1 MKAALVLHLFYPD
14 VAVELIDRVAALG
27 ASIDVFV
34 THSVALD
41 EAVIAALDRLPRK
54 AEIVAVANRG
64 WDIGPLFELL
74 PTLAERGYELI
85 GKLHSKK
92 GGSGYAPEWRQLAY
106 DGMIASAG
114 LVDAIVD
121 SFAAHPDLSLL
132 GAKPLYKSVASHLF
146 RNAELLS
153 DLAPRLVAPAYP
165 PADWG
170 FFAGTF
176 FWARRSL
183 LERVAALADF
193 GEAGTM
199 RQERDGALGHAVE
212 RLFGLAP
219 LALGGKIGLV
229 EQGTIEIIQAPG
241 LPSHEPVIQTLVD
254 MAGLGVGPV
263 DADLAALIATHNP
276 LIDYIRHG
284 READALDP
292 NLYFSSGWYNSIHG
306 DVHAAGMLPLHHY
319 IHHGAA
325 EGRSTGPLFDGLFYR
340 KTYPEVAGDPLRHFL
355 EVGAS
360 EGRVAIPV
368 SRPRY
373 ETSDERPRRFY
384 RHFDIAR
391 EEAFLRAMANLP
403 DEVRARAD
411 ATLISVIMPAWN
423 RSDRIAAAIR
433 SVLAQSHARF
443 ELLVVDDGST
453 DGTAEIAAA
462 FTSDP
467 RVRVIRAAHGG
478 VSAARNLGLE
488 AASGEIIAYLDS
500 DNSWKSWFLDVMAL
514 FMTAEGIDTAY
525 SGIALRDELNQLTG
539 YRGDDF
545 DWAAC
550 LAENYVDLN
559 AFCHRRGLID
569 SFGLFDRNLRRM
581 VDWDLIL
588 RFTKGRAVGY
598 APFVGCEYHDAKSDR
613 GRITVSEPAA
623 FQALVRAKNQLGLPT
638 GRDAHELAEQLKL
651 NIAIKIAA
659 PEDEKAAWGDFHFA
673 ESLAAAIGKLGH
685 KARIDFRGQWHG
697 HAIASE
703 DLVIVLRG
711 LIPYAPR
718 PGQMAFLWNIS
729 HPDQV
734 GFEEYDLYSRVYAA
748 SASHAALLEHIVRP
762 PVVPML
768 QASDPQRFHPLDNP
782 PVAPDIIFVGNSR
795 GVDREIVGW
804 AIEAGRPPA
813 IYGDGWAG
821 RVPHDLVRAA
831 NVDNRELGALY
842 AGAGVVLNDHWPSMR
857 AFGLLS
863 NRLFDVVGSGGRV
876 ISDPVPSIASVF
888 GDAVTQVSNP
898 AELAAAVDELLARP
912 RNAAAARLAAD
923 YVHDEHSFD
932 ARARTFIADAFD
944 ILGLPSVHLSPTPLG
959 EGVGWG
965 LSTRAA
971 PGLDAPPPAPPLNGR
986 GGLKVHIVARHS
998 AIGPQSSAYIR
1009 LVAPLTDE
1017 SIAGRIRLT
1026 IGAPDAAV
1034 PDCDV
1039 CIVQRTALPT
1049 VEAVDALVRRLGA
1062 IGASLIVDVDDAFT
1076 LIGPDHPEHDLYRPL
1091 NAALDRAIAASAETW
1106 FSTAELAD
1114 AYAALSPR
1122 SIIVRNAVDPRLWR
1136 DWRRQRP
1143 APFTGGKVRMLY
1155 MGTHTHGADL
1165 AMIRPAL
1172 DQLYAERGGDA
1183 FDLTVIGIDPDLAPA
1198 PWLHRLAPPAEA
1210 VSYPRFVRWLR
1221 DQGPFDL
1228 GLAPL
1233 ADNDFNRCKSDIKAL
1248 DYAALGILPLLSD
1261 GPAYRADPELG
1272 RHALFAGA
1280 DGWLDALRGIV
1291 DDRAGAAVRSAAVG
1305 NHIWAERAVAAN
1317 APLLAERL
1325 EAYRR

>member
-1 MKAALVLHLFYPD
+1 MKAALVLHLFYPE
-14 VAVELIDRVAALG
+14 VAVELIDRVTAIG
-27 ASIDVFV
+27 APVDVFV

-41 EAVIAALDRLPRK
+41 ETVLAALDRLPRK
-54 AEIVAVANRG
+54 AEVVTVANRG

-74 PTLAERGYELI
+74 PLLAERGYDLI
-85 GKLHSKK
+85 GKLHTKK
-92 GGSGYAPEWRQLAY
+92 GGSGYAPEWRRLAY
-106 DGMIASAG
+106 DGMIGTPA
-114 LVDAIVD
+114 LVAEILAAFD
-121 SFAAHPDLSLL
+121 AHPDLSLL

-153 DLAPRLVAPAYP
+153 DLAPRLTAPAYP

-176 FWARRSL
+176 FWARRTL
-183 LERVAALADF
+183 LEKVATLADF
-193 GEAGTM
+193 QDAAPN
-199 RQERDGALGHAVE
+199 QDRDGALGHAVE

-219 LALGGKIGLV
+219 LGLGGKVGLV
-229 EQGTIEIIQAPG
+229 EEGRIELIQAPG
-241 LPSHEPVIQTLVD
+241 APSHEPVIQTLVD
-254 MAGLGVGPV
+254 VAGLAVGPV
-263 DADLAALIATHNP
+263 DEELAALIASHNP

-292 NLYFSSGWYNSIHG
+292 NLYFSSAWYNSIHA

-340 KTYPEVAGDPLRHFL
+340 THHDDVSGDPLRHFL
-355 EVGAS
+355 EVGAA

-391 EEAFLRAMANLP
+391 EEAFLRAMAELP
-403 DEVRARAD
+403 ADVRRRAD
-411 ATLISVIMPAWN
+411 ETLVSVVMPAWN
-423 RSDRIAAAIR
+423 RADRIAAAIR
-433 SVLAQSHARF
+433 SVLAQSHRRF

-462 FTSDP
+462 FTTDP
-467 RVRVIRAAHGG
+467 RVRLIRGAHGG
-478 VSAARNLGLE
+478 VSAARTLGLD
-488 AASGEIIAYLDS
+488 AATGEIVAYLDS

-514 FMTAEGIDTAY
+514 FMTAEGIDAAY

-545 DWAAC
+545 DWDAC

-559 AFCHRRGLID
+559 AFCHRRALVTDHGGFD
-569 SFGLFDRNLRRM
+569 SNLRRM

-588 RFTKGRAVGY
+588 RYARGRRVGY
-598 APFVGCEYHDAKSDR
+598 APFVGCEYHDAKGDQ
-613 GRITVSEPAA
+613 GRITVTQPAA
-623 FQALVRAKNQLGLPT
+623 FQALVRTKNRLGLPT
-638 GRDAHELAEQLKL
+638 GAQAHELAAALKL
-651 NIAIKIAA
+651 NVAIKIAA
-659 PEDEKAAWGDFHFA
+659 PEEEKAAWGDYHFA
-673 ESLAAAIGKLGH
+673 ESLAAAIGRLGH
-685 KARIDFRGQWHG
+685 AVRIDFRGQWHG

-711 LIPYAPR
+711 LIPYEPR

-734 GFEEYDLYSRVYAA
+734 GFDEYDRYTRVYAA
-748 SASHAALLEHIVRP
+748 SASHAALLGHIIRP

-768 QASDPQRFHPLDNP
+768 QATDPERFHPIDP
-782 PVAPDIIFVGNSR
+782 PPAAPDILFVGNSR
-795 GVDREIVGW
+795 GVDREIVSW

-813 IYGDGWAG
+813 IYGDGWDG
-821 RVPHDLVRAA
+821 RVPAELVEAR
-831 NVDNRELGALY
+831 NVDNRAVGALY
-842 AGAGVVLNDHWPSMR
+842 AGAGAVLNDHWPSMR

-863 NRLFDVVGSGGRV
+863 NRLFDIVGSGGRAL
-876 ISDPVPSIASVF
+876 SDPVPSMASVF
-888 GDAVTQVSNP
+888 GNAVAQVSGP
-898 AELAAAVDELLARP
+898 AELKAAADELLARP
-912 RNAAAARLAAD
+912 RTDPAARLAAD
-923 YVHDEHSFD
+923 YVHAEHSFD
-932 ARARTFIADAFD
+932 ARARTFIADAFAV
-944 ILGLPSVHLSPTPLG
+944 LGLPSPVPAETPDFDDRL
-959 EGVGWG
+959 
-965 LSTRAA
+965 A
-971 PGLDAPPPAPPLNGR
+971 
-986 GGLKVHIVARHS
+986 VHIIARHS

-1009 LVAPLTDE
+1009 LVTPLTDE
-1017 SIAGRIRLT
+1017 SVAGRLRLT
-1026 IGAPDAAV
+1026 LGAPDDDV

-1049 VEAVDALVRRLGA
+1049 VEAVDALVRRLGEM
-1062 IGASLIVDVDDAFT
+1062 GAALVVDVDDAFT

-1091 NAALDRAIAASAETW
+1091 NAALDRAVAAAAESW
-1106 FSTAELAD
+1106 FSTAELAE
-1114 AYAALSPR
+1114 AYAPLGAR
-1122 SIIVRNAVDPRLWR
+1122 SVVVPNAVDPRLWR
-1136 DWRRQRP
+1136 DWRKVRP
-1143 APFTGGKVRMLY
+1143 TPFAGDKVRMLY
-1155 MGTHTHGADL
+1155 MGTHTHGPDL
-1165 AMIRPAL
+1165 ALIRPAL
-1172 DQLYAERGGDA
+1172 ERLHAERGNA

-1221 DQGPFDL
+1221 GQGPFDL

-1233 ADNDFNRCKSDIKAL
+1233 ADNPFNRCKSDIKAL
-1248 DYAALGILPLLSD
+1248 DYAALGILPLVSD
-1261 GPAYRADPELG
+1261 GPAYRADRLLG
-1272 RHALFAGA
+1272 RHMLFAET
-1280 DGWLDALRGIV
+1280 DGWLDALRGV
-1291 DDRAGAAVRSAAVG
+1291 LDDRDGSARRAAAVEAHVWDCRVVARSGPMLVD
-1305 NHIWAERAVAAN
+1305 
-1317 APLLAERL
+1317 RL

>member
-1 MKAALVLHLFYPD
+1 MKAALVLHLFYPE
-14 VAVELIDRVAALG
+14 VAVELIDRVAATG
-27 ASIDVFV
+27 TPIDVFV

-41 EAVIAALDRLPRK
+41 DTILAALDRLPRK
-54 AEIVAVANRG
+54 AEIVSVANRG

-74 PTLAERGYELI
+74 PLLAERGYDLI
-85 GKLHSKK
+85 GKLHTKK
-92 GGSGYAPEWRQLAY
+92 GGSGYAPEWRGLAY
-106 DGMIASAG
+106 DGMIADGRSIA
-114 LVDAIVD
+114 DIV
-121 SFAAHPDLSLL
+121 AAFEENADLSLL
-132 GAKPLYKSVASHLF
+132 GPKPLYKSVASHLF

-176 FWARRSL
+176 FWARRVL
-183 LERVAALADF
+183 LEKVAALADF
-193 GEAGTM
+193 SEAGSAS
-199 RQERDGALGHAVE
+199 QDRDGALGHAVE

-219 LALGGKIGLV
+219 LALGGQIGLV
-229 EQGTIEIIQAPG
+229 EDGRIELTQAPG
-241 LPSHEPVIQTLVD
+241 APSHEPVIQTLVD
-254 MAGLGVGPV
+254 AAGLGIGPV
-263 DADLAALIATHNP
+263 DDELSALIATHNP

-292 NLYFSSGWYNSIHG
+292 NLYFSSGWYNSIHA
-306 DVHAAGMLPLHHY
+306 DVHAAGVLPLHHY
-319 IHHGAA
+319 IQHGAA
-325 EGRSTGPLFDGLFYR
+325 EGRSTGPLFDGVFYR
-340 KTYPEVAGDPLRHFL
+340 TSHDDVTGDPLRHFL
-355 EVGAS
+355 EVGAA

-391 EEAFLRAMANLP
+391 EEAFLRGLVDLP
-403 DEVRARAD
+403 AEVRRKAD
-411 ATLISVIMPAWN
+411 ETLISVVMPAWN
-423 RSDRIAAAIR
+423 RADRIAAAIR
-433 SVLAQSHARF
+433 SVLAQSHAKF

-467 RVRVIRAAHGG
+467 RVRLIKGAHGG
-478 VSAARNLGLE
+478 VSAARNLGLD
-488 AASGEIIAYLDS
+488 AATGEIVAYLDS

-514 FMTAEGIDTAY
+514 FMTSEGFDAAY

-545 DWAAC
+545 DWEAC

-559 AFCHRRGLID
+559 AFCHRRVLTERLG
-569 SFGLFDRNLRRM
+569 SFDTNLRRM

-588 RFTKGRAVGY
+588 RYAKGRPVGY
-598 APFVGCEYHDAKSDR
+598 APFVGCEYHDAKSDQ
-613 GRITVSEPAA
+613 GRITVTQPAA
-623 FQALVRAKNQLGLPT
+623 FQALVRTKNRLGLPT
-638 GRDAHELAEQLKL
+638 GRDAHDLAAALAL
-651 NIAIKIAA
+651 NVAIKIPA
-659 PEDEKAAWGDFHFA
+659 PEEEKAAWGDFHFA
-673 ESLAAAIGKLGH
+673 ESLAASIEKLGH
-685 KARIDFRGQWHG
+685 SVRIDFRGQWHG
-697 HAIASE
+697 HPIASE
-703 DLVIVLRG
+703 DLVIALRG
-711 LIPYAPR
+711 LIPYEPR

-734 GFEEYDLYSRVYAA
+734 GFDEYDRYSRVYAA
-748 SASHAALLEHIVRP
+748 SGSHAALLEHIVRP

-768 QASDPQRFHPLDNP
+768 QATDPGRFHPIDP
-782 PVAPDIIFVGNSR
+782 SPVAPDIVFVGNSR

-804 AIEAGRPPA
+804 ALEAGRPPA
-813 IYGDGWAG
+813 IYGGGWDE
-821 RVPHDLVRAA
+821 RVPADLIAA
-831 NVDNRELGALY
+831 KNIDNRAVGALY

-863 NRLFDVVGSGGRV
+863 NRLFDVVGSGGRAV
-876 ISDPVPSIASVF
+876 SDPVPSMASVF
-888 GDAVTQVSNP
+888 GNAVTQVSGP
-898 AELAAAVDELLARP
+898 AELKAAVDDLVARP
-912 RNAAAARLAAD
+912 RNDPAARLSAD
-923 YVHDEHSFD
+923 YVHAEHSFD
-932 ARARTFIADAFD
+932 ARARTFIADAFA
-944 ILGLPSVHLSPTPLG
+944 ILGLPSPV
-959 EGVGWG
+959 
-965 LSTRAA
+965 
-971 PGLDAPPPAPPLNGR
+971 PAEVPDFDDRLT
-986 GGLKVHIVARHS
+986 VHIIARHS

-1017 SIAGRIRLT
+1017 SVAGRLRLT
-1026 IGAPDAAV
+1026 LAGPDEAV

-1049 VEAVDALVRRLGA
+1049 VEAVDALVRRLGGM
-1062 IGASLIVDVDDAFT
+1062 GAALVVDVDDAFT

-1091 NAALDRAIAASAETW
+1091 NAALDRAVGAAAETW

-1114 AYAALSPR
+1114 AYAPLIPR
-1122 SIIVRNAVDPRLWR
+1122 GVIVPNAIDPRLWR
-1136 DWRRQRP
+1136 DWRLARP
-1143 APFTGGKVRMLY
+1143 RPFARDRIAMLY
-1155 MGTHTHGADL
+1155 MGTHTHGPDL

-1172 DQLYAERGGDA
+1172 DQLHAERGDV
-1183 FDLTVIGIDPDLAPA
+1183 FDLTVIGVDPDLAPA
-1198 PWLHRLAPPAEA
+1198 PWLGRLAPPAEA

-1221 DQGPFDL
+1221 TQGPFDL

-1233 ADNDFNRCKSDIKAL
+1233 ADNAFNRCKSDIKAL

-1261 GPAYRADPELG
+1261 GPAYRADPLLG

-1280 DGWLDALRGIV
+1280 DGWLDAIRAVL
-1291 DDRAGAAVRSAAVG
+1291 DDREGAARRAAAVEA
-1305 NHIWAERAVAAN
+1305 HVWDRRVVARNVAM
-1317 APLLAERL
+1317 LVDRL

>member
-1 MKAALVLHLFYPD
+1 MKAALVLHLFYPE
-14 VAVELIDRVAALG
+14 VAVELIDRVASLG
-27 ASIDVFV
+27 DRADIFV

-41 EAVIAALDRLPRK
+41 PTVLAALERLPRK
-54 AEIVAVANRG
+54 AEVVPVANRG

-74 PTLAERGYELI
+74 PLLAERGYDLI
-85 GKLHSKK
+85 GKLHTKK
-92 GGSGYAPEWRQLAY
+92 GGSGYAPEWRRLAY
-106 DGMIASAG
+106 DGMIANGA
-114 LVDAIVD
+114 LVDAIT
-121 SFAAHPDLSLL
+121 AAFDENPDLSLL

-176 FWARRSL
+176 FWARRAL
-183 LERVAALADF
+183 LEKVAALADF
-193 GEAGTM
+193 GEGGSM
-199 RQERDGALGHAVE
+199 SQERDGALGHAVE

-219 LALGGKIGLV
+219 LALGGGVGLV
-229 EQGTIEIIQAPG
+229 EDGRIELIQAPG
-241 LPSHEPVIQTLVD
+241 TPSHEPVIQTLVD
-254 MAGLGVGPV
+254 VAGLGVGPV
-263 DADLAALIATHNP
+263 DAELSALIATHNP

-292 NLYFSSGWYNSIHG
+292 NLYFSSSWYNSIHA

-340 KTYPEVAGDPLRHFL
+340 KTHDDVTGDPLRHFL
-355 EVGAS
+355 EVGAA

-391 EEAFLRAMANLP
+391 EEAFLRAMAALP
-403 DEVRARAD
+403 ADVRTRAD
-411 ATLISVIMPAWN
+411 ATLISIVMPAWN
-423 RSDRIAAAIR
+423 RADRIAAAIR
-433 SVLAQSHARF
+433 SVLAQSHRRF

-462 FTSDP
+462 FSSDP
-467 RVRVIRAAHGG
+467 RVKVIRGTHGG
-478 VSAARNLGLE
+478 VSAARNLGLQ

-514 FMTAEGIDTAY
+514 FMTSEGLDCAY

-545 DWAAC
+545 DWEAC

-559 AFCHRRGLID
+559 AFCHRRSLTD
-569 SFGLFDRNLRRM
+569 RLGLFDTNLRRM

-588 RFTKGRAVGY
+588 RYAKGRSVGY
-598 APFVGCEYHDAKSDR
+598 APFVGCEYHDAKSDM
-613 GRITVSEPAA
+613 GRITVNQPAA
-623 FQALVRAKNQLGLPT
+623 FQALVRTKNRLGLRT
-638 GRDAHELAEQLKL
+638 GRDAHALAAQLKL
-651 NIAIKIAA
+651 NVAIKIAA
-659 PEDEKAAWGDFHFA
+659 PEEEKAAWGDFHFA
-673 ESLAAAIGKLGH
+673 ESLAAAIERLGH
-685 KARIDFRGQWHG
+685 KVRIDFRGQWHG
-697 HAIASE
+697 HPIASE

-711 LIPYAPR
+711 LIAYAPR

-734 GFEEYDLYSRVYAA
+734 GFDEYDRYSRVYAA
-748 SASHAALLEHIVRP
+748 SASTAALLEHIVRP

-768 QASDPQRFHPLDNP
+768 QATDPERFRPLSDPPA
-782 PVAPDIIFVGNSR
+782 APDIVFVGNSR

-804 AIEAGRPPA
+804 AIGAGRPPA

-821 RVPHDLVRAA
+821 RVPPDLVKAA

-863 NRLFDVVGSGGRV
+863 NRLFDVVGSGSRV
-876 ISDPVPSIASVF
+876 VSDPVPSMASVF
-888 GDAVTQVSNP
+888 GDAVRQVSGP
-898 AELAAAVDELLARP
+898 ADLKAAVDDLLAVP
-912 RNAAAARLAAD
+912 KAGEGARLAAD
-923 YVHDEHSFD
+923 YVHAEHSFD
-932 ARARTFIADAFD
+932 ARARTFIADAFA
-944 ILGLPSVHLSPTPLG
+944 ILGLPSPV
-959 EGVGWG
+959 
-965 LSTRAA
+965 
-971 PGLDAPPPAPPLNGR
+971 PGDAPDFDDRLA
-986 GGLKVHIVARHS
+986 VHIIARHS

-1017 SIAGRIRLT
+1017 TVAGRIRLT
-1026 IGAPDAAV
+1026 LGSPDDPL

-1039 CIVQRTALPT
+1039 CIVQRIALPT
-1049 VEAVDALVRRLGA
+1049 VDAVDALLRRLAETGA
-1062 IGASLIVDVDDAFT
+1062 ALVADVDDAFT
-1076 LIGPDHPEHDLYRPL
+1076 LIGPDHPEHDLYGPL
-1091 NAALDRAIAASAETW
+1091 NAALDRLVAAAAETW
-1106 FSTAELAD
+1106 FSTAELAE
-1114 AYAALSPR
+1114 AYAPLAPR
-1122 SIIVRNAVDPRLWR
+1122 SVIVANAIDPRLWR
-1136 DWRRQRP
+1136 DWRQMRP
-1143 APFTGGKVRMLY
+1143 RPFSGPKIHMLY
-1155 MGTHTHGADL
+1155 MGTHTHGADFAL
-1165 AMIRPAL
+1165 IRPAL
-1172 DQLYAERGGDA
+1172 DQLHAERGDM
-1183 FDLTVIGIDPDLAPA
+1183 FDVTLIGIDPNIAPA

-1233 ADNDFNRCKSDIKAL
+1233 ADTAFNRCKSDIKAL

-1272 RHALFAGA
+1272 RHVRFAEA
-1280 DGWLDALRGIV
+1280 DGWLDALRAIA
-1291 DDRAGAAVRSAAVG
+1291 DDGDGSAGMALAAEA
-1305 NHIWAERAVAAN
+1305 HIWEHRSVSAK
-1317 APLLAERL
+1317 APDLVRRL

>member
-27 ASIDVFV
+27 PSVDVFV

-41 EAVIAALDRLPRK
+41 ATAIAALDRLPRK

-74 PTLAERGYELI
+74 PTLAARGYDLI

-92 GGSGYAPEWRQLAY
+92 GRSGYAPEWRQLAY
-106 DGMIASAG
+106 DGMIANAA
-114 LVDAIVD
+114 LVSEIV
-121 SFAAHPDLSLL
+121 AAFRANADLSLL
-132 GAKPLYKSVASHLF
+132 GSKPLYKSVASHLF

-193 GEAGTM
+193 HYASPN
-199 RQERDGALGHAVE
+199 QERDGALGHAVE

-229 EQGTIEIIQAPG
+229 EDGAIEIVQAPG
-241 LPSHEPVIQTLVD
+241 LPSHEPMIQTLVD

-263 DADLAALIATHNP
+263 DADLAALIAAHNP

-292 NLYFSSGWYNSIHG
+292 NLYFSSSWYNSIHA

-340 KTYPEVAGDPLRHFL
+340 KSYPEVTGDPLRHFL
-355 EVGAS
+355 EIGAA

-391 EEAFLRAMANLP
+391 EEAFLRSMVKLP
-403 DEVRARAD
+403 DAVRAQAD

-423 RSDRIAAAIR
+423 RSERIAAAIR

-467 RVRVIRAAHGG
+467 RVRVIHGAHGG

-488 AASGEIIAYLDS
+488 AATGEIIAYLDS
-500 DNSWKSWFLDVMAL
+500 DNSWKSWFLEVMAL
-514 FMTAEGIDTAY
+514 FMTAEGLDTAY

-545 DWAAC
+545 DWDAC

-559 AFCHRRGLID
+559 AFCHRRALVD
-569 SFGLFDRNLRRM
+569 SFGMFDRNLRRM

-638 GRDAHELAEQLKL
+638 GRDAHKLAARLKL
-651 NIAIKIAA
+651 NVAIKIAA

-673 ESLAAAIGKLGH
+673 ESLASAIEKLGH
-685 KARIDFRGQWHG
+685 GARIDFRGQWHG

-718 PGQMAFLWNIS
+718 AGQMAFLWNIS

-734 GFEEYDLYSRVYAA
+734 GFDEYDLYSRVYAA
-748 SASHAALLEHIVRP
+748 SASHAALLDHIVRP

-768 QASDPQRFHPLDNP
+768 QATDPARFHPIDSP
-782 PVAPDIIFVGNSR
+782 PAAPDIVFVGNSR

-804 AIEAGRPPA
+804 AIEADRAPA

-821 RVPHDLVRAA
+821 RVPHELIRAA

-842 AGAGVVLNDHWPSMR
+842 ASAGVVLNDHWPSMR

-863 NRLFDVVGSGGRV
+863 NRLFDVVGSGGRA

-888 GDAVTQVSNP
+888 GDAVAQVSGP
-898 AELAAAVDELLARP
+898 AELAAAVDDLLARP
-912 RNAAAARLAAD
+912 RSADAARLAAD
-923 YVHDEHSFD
+923 YVHAEHSFD
-932 ARARTFIADAFD
+932 ARARTFIADAFA
-944 ILGLPSVHLSPTPLG
+944 ILGLPSPF
-959 EGVGWG
+959 
-965 LSTRAA
+965 AA
-971 PGLDAPPPAPPLNGR
+971 DAPDFDTALA
-986 GGLKVHIVARHS
+986 VHIIARHI

-1017 SIAGRIRLT
+1017 SVAGRIRLT
-1026 IGAPDAAV
+1026 LGAPDDAV

-1039 CIVQRTALPT
+1039 CIVQRTALAS
-1049 VEAVDALVRRLGA
+1049 VEAVDALVRRLGE
-1062 IGASLIVDVDDAFT
+1062 IGASLVVDVDDAFT
-1076 LIGPDHPEHDLYRPL
+1076 LIGADHPEHDLYRPL
-1091 NAALDRAIAASAETW
+1091 NAALDRAVAASAETW

-1122 SIIVRNAVDPRLWR
+1122 SAIMPNAIDPRLWR

-1143 APFTGGKVRMLY
+1143 APFTGDRVRMLY

-1172 DQLYAERGGDA
+1172 DQLHAGHGDA
-1183 FDLTVIGIDPDLAPA
+1183 FDLTVIGVDPDVAPA
-1198 PWLHRLAPPAEA
+1198 PWLHRLSPPAEA

-1233 ADNDFNRCKSDIKAL
+1233 ADTPFNRCKSDIKAL
-1248 DYAALGILPLLSD
+1248 DYVALGLLPLLSD
-1261 GPAYRADPELG
+1261 GPAYRADRELA
-1272 RHALFAGA
+1272 RHALFATEA
-1280 DGWLDALRGIV
+1280 GWLDAMRAVL
-1291 DDRAGAAVRSAAVG
+1291 DDRAGSARRAA
-1305 NHIWAERAVAAN
+1305 AVAAHV
-1317 APLLAERL
+1317 ADRRVVAGSAATLADRL

>member
-1 MKAALVLHLFYPD
+1 VKAALVLHLFYPE
-14 VAVELIDRVAALG
+14 VAVELIDRVAAIG
-27 ASIDVFV
+27 ASVDVFV

-41 EAVIAALDRLPRK
+41 DSVLAALERLPSTV
-54 AEIVAVANRG
+54 EIVPVANRG
-64 WDIGPLFELL
+64 WDIGPLFEILPLL
-74 PTLAERGYELI
+74 ASRGYDLI
-85 GKLHSKK
+85 GKLHTKK

-106 DGMIASAG
+106 DGMIGSAG
-114 LVDAIVD
+114 LVADIV
-121 SFAAHPDLSLL
+121 AAFDRNSDLSLL

-153 DLAPRLVAPAYP
+153 DLAPQLTAPSYP

-183 LERVAALADF
+183 LEKVAALADF
-193 GEAGTM
+193 QDASPNHD
-199 RQERDGALGHAVE
+199 RDGALGHAVE

-219 LALGGKIGLV
+219 LGLGGEVGLV
-229 EQGTIEIIQAPG
+229 EDGRIEIIRAPG
-241 LPSHEPVIQTLVD
+241 TPSHEPVIQTLVD
-254 MAGLGVGPV
+254 AAGLGIGPI
-263 DADLAALIATHNP
+263 DAELAALIETHNP

-292 NLYFSSGWYNSIHG
+292 NLYFSSSWYNSIHA

-325 EGRSTGPLFDGLFYR
+325 EGRSTGPLFDGVFYR
-340 KTYPEVAGDPLRHFL
+340 KNHEDVTGDPLRHFI
-355 EVGAS
+355 EVGAA

-391 EEAFLRAMANLP
+391 EEAFLRAMADLP
-403 DEVRARAD
+403 EDVHRAAD
-411 ATLISVIMPAWN
+411 ATLISVVMPAWN
-423 RSDRIAAAIR
+423 RADRIAAAIR
-433 SVLAQSHARF
+433 SVLAQSHRRF

-467 RVRVIRAAHGG
+467 RVKLIRGAHGG
-478 VSAARNLGLE
+478 VSAARNLGLD
-488 AASGEIIAYLDS
+488 AATGEIVAYLDS

-514 FMTAEGIDTAY
+514 FMTSEGLDAAY

-545 DWAAC
+545 DWDAC

-559 AFCHRRGLID
+559 AFCHRRTLTEAYG
-569 SFGLFDRNLRRM
+569 GFDTNLRRM

-588 RFTKGRAVGY
+588 RYGKGRPVGY
-598 APFVGCEYHDAKSDR
+598 ASFVGCEYHDAKGDQ
-613 GRITVSEPAA
+613 GRITVTQPAA
-623 FQALVRAKNQLGLPT
+623 FQALVRTKNRLGLPT
-638 GRDAHELAEQLKL
+638 GSNAHELAAALKL
-651 NIAIKIAA
+651 NVAIKIPA
-659 PEDEKAAWGDFHFA
+659 PEEEKAAWGDFHFA
-673 ESLAAAIGKLGH
+673 ESLAIAIEKLGH
-685 KARIDFRGQWHG
+685 KARIDFRGQWYG
-697 HAIASE
+697 HSIASE

-711 LIPYAPR
+711 LIPYEPR

-734 GFEEYDLYSRVYAA
+734 GFDEYDRYSRVYAA
-748 SASHAALLEHIVRP
+748 SGSHAALLEHIVRP

-768 QASDPQRFHPLDNP
+768 QATDPERFHPIDP
-782 PVAPDIIFVGNSR
+782 PPAAPDIVFVGNSR
-795 GVDREIVGW
+795 GVDREIVRW
-804 AIEAGRPPA
+804 AVEADRPPA
-813 IYGDGWAG
+813 IYGDGWDG
-821 RVPHDLVRAA
+821 RVPAELLRAS
-831 NVDNRELGALY
+831 NVDNREVGALY

-863 NRLFDVVGSGGRV
+863 NRLFDIVGSGGRAV
-876 ISDPVPSIASVF
+876 SDPVPSMASVF
-888 GDAVTQVSNP
+888 GDAVAQVSGP
-898 AELAAAVDELLARP
+898 EELKAAVDERLARP
-912 RNAAAARLAAD
+912 RSDPAARLAAD
-923 YVHDEHSFD
+923 YVHAEHSFD
-932 ARARTFIADAFD
+932 ARARSFIADAFA
-944 ILGLPSVHLSPTPLG
+944 ILGLPSPVPAEAADFDNRLG
-959 EGVGWG
+959 
-965 LSTRAA
+965 
-971 PGLDAPPPAPPLNGR
+971 
-986 GGLKVHIVARHS
+986 VHIIAKHS
-998 AIGPQSSAYIR
+998 AIGPQSSAFIR

-1017 SIAGRIRLT
+1017 SVAGRLRLT
-1026 IGAPDAAV
+1026 LGSPDDPV

-1049 VEAVDALVRRLGA
+1049 VGAVDALVLRLGE
-1062 IGASLIVDVDDAFT
+1062 IGATLVVDVDDAFT

-1091 NAALDRAIAASAETW
+1091 NAALDRAIAAAAETW
-1106 FSTAELAD
+1106 FSTVELAD
-1114 AYAALSPR
+1114 AYGAVAAR
-1122 SIIVRNAVDPRLWR
+1122 SAIVPNGVDPRLWR
-1136 DWRRQRP
+1136 DWRKTRA
-1143 APFTGGKVRMLY
+1143 APFGGDRVKMLY
-1155 MGTHTHGADL
+1155 MGTHTHGPDL

-1172 DQLYAERGGDA
+1172 DQLHAERGDA
-1183 FDLTVIGIDPDLAPA
+1183 FDLTVIGVDPDLAGA

-1221 DQGPFDL
+1221 AQGPFDL

-1233 ADNDFNRCKSDIKAL
+1233 ADNPFNRCKSDIKAL

-1261 GPAYRADPELG
+1261 GPAYRADPVLG
-1272 RHALFAGA
+1272 LHALFTGA
-1280 DGWLDALRGIV
+1280 DGWLDALRSV
-1291 DDRAGAAVRSAAVG
+1291 LDDRAMAAGRAMAIEAHVLEHRVVGRSAPWLV
-1305 NHIWAERAVAAN
+1305 
-1317 APLLAERL
+1317 ERL

>member
-1 MKAALVLHLFYPD
+1 MKAALVLHLFYPE
-14 VAVELIDRVAALG
+14 VAVELIDRVAAIG
-27 ASIDVFV
+27 MPVDVFV

-41 EAVIAALDRLPRK
+41 ETVLAALDRLPRK
-54 AEIVAVANRG
+54 AEIIAVANRG

-74 PTLAERGYELI
+74 PLLAERGYDLI

-106 DGMIASAG
+106 DGMIASDL
-114 LVDAIVD
+114 LVAAIVD
-121 SFAAHPDLSLL
+121 AFAAHPDLSLL
-132 GAKPLYKSVASHLF
+132 GPKPLYKSVASHLF

-153 DLAPRLVAPAYP
+153 DLAPRLTAPAYP

-176 FWARRSL
+176 FWARRTL
-183 LERVAALADF
+183 LEKVAAFADF
-193 GEAGTM
+193 GEAGTAS
-199 RQERDGALGHAVE
+199 QERDGALGHAIE

-219 LALGGKIGLV
+219 LALGGMVGLV
-229 EQGTIEIIQAPG
+229 EDSRIELIQAPG
-241 LPSHEPVIQTLVD
+241 APSHEPVIQTLVD
-254 MAGLGVGPV
+254 AAGLGIGPV
-263 DADLAALIATHNP
+263 DAELSALIATHNP

-284 READALDP
+284 REGDALDP
-292 NLYFSSGWYNSIHG
+292 NLYFSSGWYNSIHA
-306 DVHAAGMLPLHHY
+306 DVHAAGVLPLHHY

-325 EGRSTGPLFDGLFYR
+325 EGRSTGPLFDGVFYR
-340 KTYPEVAGDPLRHFL
+340 RTHDDVTGDPLRHFL
-355 EVGAS
+355 EVGAA

-373 ETSDERPRRFY
+373 ETTDERPRRFY

-403 DEVRARAD
+403 AETRQTADE
-411 ATLISVIMPAWN
+411 TLISVIMPAWN
-423 RSDRIAAAIR
+423 RADRIAAAIR
-433 SVLAQSHARF
+433 SVLAQSHRHL

-467 RVRVIRAAHGG
+467 RVTLIKATHGG

-488 AASGEIIAYLDS
+488 AATGEIVAYLDS

-514 FMTAEGIDTAY
+514 FMTSEAIDAAY

-545 DWAAC
+545 DWEAC

-559 AFCHRRGLID
+559 AFCHRRALTKELGR
-569 SFGLFDRNLRRM
+569 FDTNLRRM

-588 RFTKGRAVGY
+588 RYAKGRPVGY
-598 APFVGCEYHDAKSDR
+598 APFVGCEYHDAKSDQ
-613 GRITVSEPAA
+613 GRITVTQPAA
-623 FQALVRAKNQLGLPT
+623 FQALVRTKNRLGLPT
-638 GRDAHELAEQLKL
+638 GRDAHALAAALKL
-651 NIAIKIAA
+651 NIAIKIPA
-659 PEDEKAAWGDFHFA
+659 PEEEKAAWGDFHFA
-673 ESLAAAIGKLGH
+673 ESLATAIEKLGH
-685 KARIDFRGQWHG
+685 TARIDFRGQWHG
-697 HAIASE
+697 HSIASE

-734 GFEEYDLYSRVYAA
+734 GFDEYDRYSRIYAA
-748 SASHAALLEHIVRP
+748 SGSHAALLEHIVTP

-768 QASDPQRFHPLDNP
+768 QATDPARFHPLDA
-782 PVAPDIIFVGNSR
+782 PVAGPDILFVGNSR
-795 GVDREIVGW
+795 GVDRDIVNW
-804 AIEAGRPPA
+804 AIAAGRPPA
-813 IYGDGWAG
+813 IYGDGWEG
-821 RVPHDLVRAA
+821 RVSPDLIQAK
-831 NVDNRELGALY
+831 NIDNRAVGALY
-842 AGAGVVLNDHWPSMR
+842 AGAGAVLNDHWPSMR

-863 NRLFDVVGSGGRV
+863 NRLFDIVASGGRAV
-876 ISDPVPSIASVF
+876 SDPVPSIASVF
-888 GDAVTQVSNP
+888 GNAVTQVSGP
-898 AELAAAVDELLARP
+898 AELKAAVDDLAARP
-912 RNAAAARLAAD
+912 HNDPAARLAAD
-923 YVHDEHSFD
+923 YVHAEHSFD
-932 ARARTFIADAFD
+932 ARARTFVADAFA
-944 ILGLPSVHLSPTPLG
+944 ILGLPSPVAGDVPDFDDRL
-959 EGVGWG
+959 
-965 LSTRAA
+965 A
-971 PGLDAPPPAPPLNGR
+971 
-986 GGLKVHIVARHS
+986 VHIIARHS

-1017 SIAGRIRLT
+1017 TAAGRLHVT
-1026 IGAPDAAV
+1026 LGAREDDI

-1049 VEAVDALVRRLGA
+1049 VEAVDALVRRLGDM
-1062 IGASLIVDVDDAFT
+1062 GAALVVDVDDAFT

-1091 NAALDRAIAASAETW
+1091 NAALDRAVGAAAETW
-1106 FSTAELAD
+1106 FSTADLAD
-1114 AYAALSPR
+1114 AYAPLGAR
-1122 SIIVRNAVDPRLWR
+1122 SIVVPNAIDPRLWR
-1136 DWRRQRP
+1136 DWRRVRP
-1143 APFTGGKVRMLY
+1143 RPFTGDRVRMLY
-1155 MGTHTHGADL
+1155 MGTHTHGPDL

-1172 DQLYAERGGDA
+1172 DQLHSERGDM
-1183 FDLTVIGIDPDLAPA
+1183 FDLTVIGVDPDLAPA
-1198 PWLHRLAPPAEA
+1198 PWLHRLAPPADA

-1221 DQGPFDL
+1221 EQGPFDL

-1233 ADNDFNRCKSDIKAL
+1233 ADNPFNRCKSDIKAL

-1261 GPAYRADPELG
+1261 GPAYRSDPVLA
-1272 RHALFAGA
+1272 RHALFAG
-1280 DGWLDALRGIV
+1280 DGGWLDAIRGIFE
-1291 DDRAGAAVRSAAVG
+1291 DRDGAARRARAIDAHVWDHRTVAHTAATLVG
-1305 NHIWAERAVAAN
+1305 
-1317 APLLAERL
+1317 RL

>member
-1 MKAALVLHLFYPD
+1 VKTALVLHLFYPE
-14 VAVELIDRVAALG
+14 VAVELIDRVAAIG
-27 ASIDVFV
+27 TPVDIFV

-41 EAVIAALDRLPRK
+41 ESVLAALGRLPRR
-54 AEIVAVANRG
+54 AEIVPVANRG
-64 WDIGPLFELL
+64 WDIGPLFEIL
-74 PTLAERGYELI
+74 PLLAERGYELI
-85 GKLHSKK
+85 GKLHTKK
-92 GGSGYAPEWRQLAY
+92 GGSGYAPEWRALAY
-106 DGMIASAG
+106 DGMIGSEAMVG
-114 LVDAIVD
+114 DIVDA
-121 SFAAHPDLSLL
+121 FAAHPDLSLL
-132 GAKPLYKSVASHLF
+132 GPGALYKSVASHLF

-153 DLAPRLVAPAYP
+153 DLAPRLTAPAYP

-176 FWARRSL
+176 FWARRAL
-183 LERVAALADF
+183 LEKVAALADF
-193 GEAGTM
+193 GEAGTAG
-199 RQERDGALGHAVE
+199 QDRDGALGHAVE

-219 LALGGKIGLV
+219 LALGGKVGLV
-229 EQGTIEIIQAPG
+229 EEGRIELIQAPG
-241 LPSHEPVIQTLVD
+241 APSHEPVIQTLVD
-254 MAGLGVGPV
+254 AAGLGVGPV
-263 DADLAALIATHNP
+263 DAELAALIATHNP

-292 NLYFSSGWYNSIHG
+292 NLYFSSNWYNSIHA

-340 KTYPEVAGDPLRHFL
+340 KSHDDVTGDPLRHFL
-355 EVGAS
+355 EVGAA

-373 ETSDERPRRFY
+373 ETGDERPRRFY

-391 EEAFLRAMANLP
+391 EEAFLRAMASLP
-403 DEVRARAD
+403 APVREEAD
-411 ATLISVIMPAWN
+411 DLLISVVMPAWN
-423 RSDRIAAAIR
+423 RADRIAAAIR
-433 SVLAQSHARF
+433 SVLAQSHRRF

-467 RVRVIRAAHGG
+467 RVKLIRGAHGG
-478 VSAARNLGLE
+478 VSAARNLGL
-488 AASGEIIAYLDS
+488 AAATGEIVAYLDS

-514 FMTAEGIDTAY
+514 FMTSEGLDAAY

-545 DWAAC
+545 DWDAC

-559 AFCHRRGLID
+559 AFCHRRALSKALG
-569 SFGLFDRNLRRM
+569 GFDTHLRRM

-588 RFTKGRAVGY
+588 RYGKGRPVGY
-598 APFVGCEYHDAKSDR
+598 APFVGCEYHDAKSDH
-613 GRITVSEPAA
+613 GRITVTQPAA
-623 FQALVRAKNQLGLPT
+623 FQALVRTKNRLGLST
-638 GRDAHELAEQLKL
+638 GPDAHELAAALTL

-659 PEDEKAAWGDFHFA
+659 PEEEKAAWGDFHFA

-685 KARIDFRGQWHG
+685 RCRIDFRGQWHG
-697 HAIASE
+697 HSIASE

-711 LIPYAPR
+711 LIPYEPR

-734 GFEEYDLYSRVYAA
+734 GFDEYDGYTRVYAA

-768 QASDPQRFHPLDNP
+768 QATDPDRFHPIDP
-782 PVAPDIIFVGNSR
+782 PPAAPDIVFVGNSR

-804 AIEAGRPPA
+804 AIEAGYPPA
-813 IYGDGWAG
+813 IYGDGWEG
-821 RVPHDLVRAA
+821 RVPADLVQAT
-831 NVDNRELGALY
+831 NIDNRQVGALY

-863 NRLFDVVGSGGRV
+863 NRLFDIVGSGGRAV
-876 ISDPVPSIASVF
+876 SDPVPSMASVF
-888 GDAVTQVSNP
+888 GNAVAQVSG
-898 AELAAAVDELLARP
+898 AADMKAAVDELLARP
-912 RNAAAARLAAD
+912 RNDPAARLAAD
-923 YVHDEHSFD
+923 YVHAEHGFD
-932 ARARTFIADAFD
+932 ARARTFIADAFAT
-944 ILGLPSVHLSPTPLG
+944 LGLPSPFPAG
-959 EGVGWG
+959 
-965 LSTRAA
+965 A
-971 PGLDAPPPAPPLNGR
+971 PDFDDRLA
-986 GGLKVHIVARHS
+986 VHIVARHG

-1017 SIAGRIRLT
+1017 TVAGRLRLT
-1026 IGAPDAAV
+1026 LGPPDGEV

-1049 VEAVDALVRRLGA
+1049 IEAVDALVRRLGRMG
-1062 IGASLIVDVDDAFT
+1062 GALVVDIDDAFT

-1091 NAALDRAIAASAETW
+1091 NAALDRAAGAAAEVW
-1106 FSTAELAD
+1106 FSTRELAE
-1114 AYAALSPR
+1114 AYAPLAPR
-1122 SIIVRNAVDPRLWR
+1122 SAIVPNAIDPRLWR
-1136 DWRRQRP
+1136 DWRHVRSRP
-1143 APFTGGKVRMLY
+1143 FGGDKVRMLY
-1155 MGTHTHGADL
+1155 MGTHTHGPDL

-1172 DQLYAERGGDA
+1172 DQLHAERGGA
-1183 FDLTVIGIDPDLAPA
+1183 FDLTVIGVDPDLAPA

-1221 DQGPFDL
+1221 GQGPFDL

-1233 ADNDFNRCKSDIKAL
+1233 ADNGFNRCKSDIKAL
-1248 DYAALGILPLLSD
+1248 DYAAMGLLPLLSD
-1261 GPAYRADPELG
+1261 GPAYRADPVLG
-1272 RHALFAGA
+1272 RHAMFAGPE
-1280 DGWLDALRGIV
+1280 GWLDALRAV
-1291 DDRAGAAVRSAAVG
+1291 LDDREAAARRAAAVETHVWDARV
-1305 NHIWAERAVAAN
+1305 VARG
-1317 APLLAERL
+1317 APALVDRL